1 MSAPVQVRLRSA
13 TRWRLLALLLGPAV
27 AAAAPTNSAVVA
39 RETVRLRPPAP
50 PAAADAPSAPYRLGV
65 GDQLAISVYGEDQ
78 SLRVVPVDP
87 SGRITYALVG
97 TVQAAGR
104 MIDELRADLQTRI
117 SKELRHGIV
126 TVVPAR
132 FGSQTFT
139 ILGLVSRPGTY
150 PIVGRMRV
158 LDGIGAAGG
167 LRSGYFRNSTVDL
180 FDLRHATL
188 LRRGET
194 VPVDFEA
201 LITQGDA
208 SHNVE
213 LQSGDILTV
222 PSALVRSVYVL
233 GEVFYPRTVGFMSQV
248 TLLQALTE
256 GRGLKP
262 TASGKLAI
270 VRGSLSEPSVTV
282 VDVQAVLSGA
292 ARDVQLAP
300 GDIVYAPR
308 RSMDFVREMVEGA
321 VKSFAT
327 MTAGEA
333 GSQLYRHTRAMDSSS
348 RTVVVP

>member
-13 TRWRLLALLLGPAV
+13 ARWGLLAFLLGPAV

-50 PAAADAPSAPYRLGV
+50 PAAADAPPAPYRLGV
-65 GDQLAISVYGEDQ
+65 GDQLTISVYGEDQ

-104 MIDELRADLQTRI
+104 TIDELRADLQARI
-117 SKELRHGIV
+117 SRELRHGIV

-132 FGSQTFT
+132 YGSQTFT

-158 LDGIGAAGG
+158 LDAIGTAGG

-208 SHNVE
+208 SHNVG
-213 LQSGDILTV
+213 LQSGDILDWK
-222 PSALVRSVYVL
+222 R
-233 GEVFYPRTVGFMSQV
+233 
-248 TLLQALTE
+248 
-256 GRGLKP
+256 
-262 TASGKLAI
+262 
-270 VRGSLSEPSVTV
+270 
-282 VDVQAVLSGA
+282 A
-292 ARDVQLAP
+292 A
-300 GDIVYAPR
+300 
-308 RSMDFVREMVEGA
+308 
-321 VKSFAT
+321 
-327 MTAGEA
+327 
-333 GSQLYRHTRAMDSSS
+333 
-348 RTVVVP
+348 